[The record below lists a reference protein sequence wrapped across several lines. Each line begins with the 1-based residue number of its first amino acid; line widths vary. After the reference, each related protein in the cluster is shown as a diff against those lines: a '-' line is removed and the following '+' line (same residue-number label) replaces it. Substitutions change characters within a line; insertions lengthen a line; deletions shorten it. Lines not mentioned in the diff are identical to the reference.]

1 MAAASERAQQST
13 LTHSGDPMNPSESE
27 NSVADWRDW
36 FATEPLDGAPKKKR
50 NKS

>member
-1 MAAASERAQQST
+1 VNSSE
-13 LTHSGDPMNPSESE
+13 PES
-27 NSVADWRDW
+27 SVADWLDW